1 MIAIP
6 LLNITI
12 EVVFFV
18 VVVWVSYEFVDSL
31 ERNIFEDKDD
41 LQGK

>member
-18 VVVWVSYEFVDSL
+18 VVVWSCYNLVHSL
-31 ERNIFEDKDD
+31 ERNIFEDKDE
-41 LQGK
+41 

>member
-31 ERNIFEDKDD
+31 ERNIFEDKDE
-41 LQGK
+41 

>member
-6 LLNITI
+6 LLNITM
-12 EVVFFV
+12 EVLFLV

-31 ERNIFEDKDD
+31 ERNIFEDKDENE
-41 LQGK
+41 